1 MSEFDFDGWL
11 DYLKFVGR
19 YEGYE
24 PDYESLEA
32 ETSDE
37 VLEEQEFLYR
47 IGYNF
52 SLTIQIMES
61 SIFREGKLKGRK
73 ISGKYRLYLI
83 ENIKELIVEVVK
95 ILNGLESLKERK
107 QTVAQEFDSILSEY
121 DKLSKI
127 VLECKGVRPEKVKA
141 IRDDLSV
148 MKNRTLIKLIPISSL
163 PPEIMPSLIAIF
175 KKYVPTAPNQTIAAR
190 ISELLKTAGFDV
202 KQETIRKKLQT
213 QIPTV

>member
-32 ETSDE
+32 ELSDE

-47 IGYNF
+47 IGNNF

-61 SIFREGKLKGRK
+61 GIFREGKLKGRK
-73 ISGKYRLYLI
+73 ISGKYRLYPI
-83 ENIKELIVEVVK
+83 ENIKELIIEVVK
-95 ILNGLESLKERK
+95 ILNGLESLKERE
-107 QTVAQEFDSILSEY
+107 QTVDQQFDSILNEY

-127 VLECKGVRPEKVKA
+127 VLECKGIRPEKVKA
-141 IRDDLSV
+141 IRDDLAV
-148 MKNRTLIKLIPISSL
+148 MKNRTLMKLIPISSL

>member
-24 PDYESLEA
+24 PDYESLEK
-32 ETSDE
+32 ELSDE

-47 IGYNF
+47 IGFNY
-52 SLTIQIMES
+52 SVTIQFMES
-61 SIFREGKLKGRK
+61 GIFREGKLKGRK
-73 ISGKYRLYLI
+73 ISEKHRLYPI
-83 ENIKELIVEVVK
+83 DNIKEFLIEVVK
-95 ILNGLESLKERK
+95 ILNGLESMKVREK
-107 QTVAQEFDSILSEY
+107 KVTQEFDSILSEY

-141 IRDDLSV
+141 IRDDLAV
-148 MKNRTLIKLIPISSL
+148 MKNRTLIKLTPISSL
-163 PPEIMPSLIAIF
+163 PTEIMPSLIALF
-175 KKYVPTAPNQTIAAR
+175 KKYIPTAPNQTIAAR
-190 ISELLKTAGFDV
+190 ISELLKIAGFDV